1 MNLKS
6 TLWTLAFAVA
16 AVSCSDELE
25 EGGGTGTGNEENGE
39 GVYVTVNIASPTGN
53 TTKASAEDGDEPGN
67 TDPQGT
73 VEERKVHNVNL
84 YLIKATDITDP
95 AFTKGITSEDDGV
108 KIASATKE
116 GGIKIVGHGY
126 SEDITETGHVS
137 DHTANTVLIQIDQ
150 NDIPDTETMYYVFAV
165 ANLGASVDFT
175 DLETL
180 RNAVSTTATGW
191 NGSAWSG
198 DDATYGKAEKFVM
211 STHQMYD
218 SNIQEPSSVKISKAN
233 MSVNNPA
240 SATVYIERLA
250 ARVDLKVASAF
261 KGAQGQ
267 KVDYPILVEGDTENG
282 SNQDDYV
289 KLLGYQVVNRWKGDE
304 YMFKRVTEEVTRAN
318 ATADYPGIPTSTTYK
333 YLDDEV
339 WTDGSAAWKYNYVID
354 PKTSS
359 KTAEGIASVA
369 SSYDSHYDAELNNN
383 LLVGGNTGAFT
394 SIDGIETD
402 KFTPVIYT
410 KENTLDLNNQVAGL
424 VTAVIFKASYAPH
437 AVSRFT
443 ITGGDS
449 GNDIGVIKDD
459 NWDAD
464 NGFYVVNDQQNDLE
478 SRYICA
484 DLKTVGA
491 LAFEGIKNENWAPDL
506 MKALFDDATSLWGS
520 VSLDYLKAAVAGMR
534 GGKLAAA
541 YKAFLEGKL
550 KGVTDLTNL
559 QPTAANWS
567 AFMKEM
573 GSKTDETKIVDP
585 KNVVDATE
593 FATASKSLYDNYNV
607 AYYKGGECYYPYWI
621 RHENNDS
628 DVSAPMEFCI
638 VRNNVYQLNVT
649 GVSALGY
656 PLPFITDE
664 KTPVEEQSVFLNVE
678 IYVKDWVVRSN
689 DNITL

>member
-39 GVYVTVNIASPTGN
+39 GVYLTVNIASPTGN

-84 YLIKATDITDP
+84 YLIKASDITNP
-95 AFTKGITSEDDGV
+95 ASITSEAEGV
-108 KIASATKE
+108 KVASATKE

-137 DHTANTVLIQIDQ
+137 DHTANTVMIQIDQ
-150 NDIPDTETMYYVFAV
+150 NDIPDKETMYYVFAV

-175 DLETL
+175 NLAAL
-180 RNAVSTTATGW
+180 RDAVSATGW
-191 NGSAWSG
+191 NGSAWSEN
-198 DDATYGKAEKFVM
+198 ATYGVAKEFVM

-218 SNIQEPSSVKISKAN
+218 SNIKEPSSVKISKEN

-261 KGAQGQ
+261 KGEQGEQGQ
-267 KVDYPILVEGDTENG
+267 KVDNPILVEGDIKDG
-282 SNQDDYV
+282 PNQDDYV
-289 KLLGYQVVNRWKGDE
+289 KLLGYQVVNRWNGDE
-304 YMFKRVTEEVTRAN
+304 YMFKRVTQDVTRAS
-318 ATADYPGIPTSTTYK
+318 ATADYPAIPSPITSN
-333 YLDDEV
+333 YLGDEV
-339 WTDGSAAWKYNYVID
+339 WTDASTFKYNYVID
-354 PKTSS
+354 PKTSA
-359 KTAEGIASVA
+359 KTADGITSVA
-369 SSYDSHYDAELNNN
+369 SSYESHYEAELNNN
-383 LLVGGNTGAFT
+383 LLVGNTGAFT

-402 KFTPVIYT
+402 EFTPVIYT
-410 KENTLDLNNQVAGL
+410 KENTLDLDNQVAGL

-443 ITGGDS
+443 TTGGDV
-449 GNDIGVIKDD
+449 GVIKDEFNLGTD
-459 NWDAD
+459 M
-464 NGFYVVNDQQNDLE
+464 GFYVVNDQQNDLE

-484 DLKTVGA
+484 NLKTVGA
-491 LAFEGIKNENWAPDL
+491 LAFEGIKNETWCPDL
-506 MKALFDDATSLWGS
+506 MKALFDDATSSWGS
-520 VSLDYLKAAVAGMR
+520 VSLENLQTAVAGMR

-541 YKAFLEGKL
+541 YQTFLEGKL
-550 KGVTDLTNL
+550 KGVTDLTTL
-559 QPTAANWS
+559 QSTAANWS
-567 AFMKEM
+567 AFMIAK
-573 GSKTDETKIVDP
+573 GTGDYPTKIVDP
-585 KNVVDATE
+585 KNVEDATE
-593 FATASKSLYDNYNV
+593 FAKASKSLYDNYNV

-621 RHENNDS
+621 RHENNGS

-638 VRNNVYQLNVT
+638 VRNNVYQLHVT

-689 DNITL
+689 SGITL

>member
-39 GVYVTVNIASPTGN
+39 GVYLTVNIASPTGN
-53 TTKASAEDGDEPGN
+53 TTKASAEDGDDPGN

-73 VEERKVHNVNL
+73 VEERKVHDINL
-84 YLIKATDITDP
+84 YLIKASDITDP
-95 AFTKGITSEDDGV
+95 ASTEGITKEADGV
-108 KIASATKE
+108 KVASAT
-116 GGIKIVGHGY
+116 GTINIVGHGY
-126 SEDITETGHVS
+126 SNDITGTGHVS
-137 DHTANTVLIQIDQ
+137 DHTANTVMIQIDQ
-150 NDIPDTETMYYVFAV
+150 NDIPDKETMYYVFAV
-165 ANLGASVDFT
+165 ANLGASVDFE
-175 DLETL
+175 DLGAL
-180 RNAVSTTATGW
+180 RDAVSATDW
-191 NGSAWSG
+191 SGSAWSG
-198 DDATYGKAEKFVM
+198 DATYGEAEKFVM

-218 SNIQEPSSVKISKAN
+218 SNIQEPSSVMISKDN

-250 ARVDLKVASAF
+250 ARVDLKVAQAF
-261 KGAQGQ
+261 KGDQGQ
-267 KVDYPILVEGDTENG
+267 RVDHPILVEGDTKDG

-304 YMFKRVTEEVTRAN
+304 YMFKRVTQNVTRAN
-318 ATADYPGIPTSTTYK
+318 ATADYPAIPSPITSN
-333 YLDDEV
+333 YLGDEV
-339 WTDGSAAWKYNYVID
+339 WTDGSAAWNYNYVID

-369 SSYDSHYDAELNNN
+369 SSYDSHYEAKLNNN

-394 SIDGIETD
+394 SIDGIKTD
-402 KFTPVIYT
+402 EFTPVIYT
-410 KENTLDLNNQVAGL
+410 KENTLDLDNQVAGL

-464 NGFYVVNDQQNDLE
+464 KGFYVVNDQQNDLE

-491 LAFEGIKNENWAPDL
+491 LAFEGIKNETWAPDL
-506 MKALFDDATSLWGS
+506 LKALFDDASSWGNTL
-520 VSLDYLKAAVAGMR
+520 SLDNLKTAVAGMR

-541 YKAFLEGKL
+541 YQTFLEGKL
-550 KGVTDLTNL
+550 KDVTDFANL

-585 KNVVDATE
+585 KTVEEEEDATE
-593 FATASKSLYDNYNV
+593 FAKASKSLYDNYNV

-621 RHENNDS
+621 RHENNGS

-638 VRNNVYQLNVT
+638 VRNNVYQLHVT

-664 KTPVEEQSVFLNVE
+664 KTPVEEQSVFLTVE

-689 DNITL
+689 SGIML

>member
-1 MNLKS
+1 MSKMNLKS

-39 GVYVTVNIASPTGN
+39 GVYLTVNIASPTGN

-84 YLIKATDITDP
+84 YLIKASDITNP
-95 AFTKGITSEDDGV
+95 TSITSEAEGV
-108 KIASATKE
+108 KVASATKE

-126 SEDITETGHVS
+126 SDDITETGHVS
-137 DHTANTVLIQIDQ
+137 DHTANTVMIQIDQ
-150 NDIPDTETMYYVFAV
+150 NDIPEAETMYYVFAV
-165 ANLGASVDFT
+165 ANLGESVDFT
-175 DLETL
+175 NLTAL
-180 RNAVSTTATGW
+180 RDAVSATGW

-198 DDATYGKAEKFVM
+198 KATYGEAKEFVM

-218 SNIQEPSSVKISKAN
+218 SNIKEPSSVKISKEN

-261 KGAQGQ
+261 KGEQGQ
-267 KVDYPILVEGDTENG
+267 KVDNPILVEGDIKDG
-282 SNQDDYV
+282 PNQDDYV
-289 KLLGYQVVNRWKGDE
+289 KLLGYQVVNRWKGEE
-304 YMFKRVTEEVTRAN
+304 YMFKRVTQDVTRAS
-318 ATADYPGIPTSTTYK
+318 ATADYPAIPSPITSN
-333 YLDDEV
+333 YLGDEV
-339 WTDGSAAWKYNYVID
+339 WTDASTFKYNYVID
-354 PKTSS
+354 PKTSD
-359 KTAEGIASVA
+359 KTAANISTYA
-369 SSYDSHYDAELNNN
+369 SSYDSHYEAKLNNN
-383 LLVGGNTGAFT
+383 LQVDNTGAFT
-394 SIDGIETD
+394 SIDGIESD
-402 KFTPVIYT
+402 EFTPVIYT

-443 ITGGDS
+443 TTGGDS
-449 GNDIGVIKDD
+449 GNDVGVIKDEFNLGTD
-459 NWDAD
+459 M
-464 NGFYVVNDQQNDLE
+464 GFYVVNDQQNDLE

-484 DLKTVGA
+484 NLKTVGA
-491 LAFEGIKNENWAPDL
+491 LAFEGIKKETWFPDL
-506 MKALFDDATSLWGS
+506 MKALFADASSWGS
-520 VSLDYLKAAVAGMR
+520 VKLENLQTAVDDGMR

-541 YKAFLEGKL
+541 YKAFLDEKL
-550 KGVTDLTNL
+550 EGVTDLEKL
-559 QPTAANWS
+559 QPTAVNWS
-567 AFMKEM
+567 AFMTAK
-573 GSKTDETKIVDP
+573 GSGDYPTKIVDP
-585 KNVVDATE
+585 KTVEEDATE

-621 RHENNDS
+621 RHENNGS
-628 DVSAPMEFCI
+628 GVSAPMEFCI
-638 VRNNVYQLNVT
+638 VRNNVYQLDVI

-689 DNITL
+689 SGITL